1 MQKGYNLCNS
11 ARLTTRRGA
20 VRPLR
25 SAYETI
31 LTRYTYL
38 HEILSLL
45 GSRGLEPKW
54 KRYVQQHVI
63 SGKHVI
69 DHHLVPHIHMGSM
82 YGFLRQPSIPGS
94 SHSPSIPVSGLK
106 SVFLS

>member
-45 GSRGLEPKW
+45 GSRGLEPNG
-54 KRYVQQHVI
+54 
-63 SGKHVI
+63 SGTFNSML
-69 DHHLVPHIHMGSM
+69 LVE
-82 YGFLRQPSIPGS
+82 SI
-94 SHSPSIPVSGLK
+94 L
-106 SVFLS
+106 